1 MESGR
6 RQFVFTG
13 DLSAE
18 DLAQVASVNA
28 AAGTDLARVK
38 TVDSLLLEDI
48 AEGSSLQLTEY
59 VIFCII
65 KYQST
70 F

>member
-18 DLAQVASVNA
+18 DLAQIASANA

-48 AEGSSLQLTEY
+48 VEGSSLQLTEY
-59 VIFCII
+59 VRFCII
-65 KYQST
+65 KCQSA